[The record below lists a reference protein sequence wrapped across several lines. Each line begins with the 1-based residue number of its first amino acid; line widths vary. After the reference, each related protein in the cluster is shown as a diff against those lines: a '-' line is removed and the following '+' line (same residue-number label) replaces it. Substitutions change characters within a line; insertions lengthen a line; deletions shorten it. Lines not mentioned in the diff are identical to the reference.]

1 MMLPSGLGIHKAKST
16 FRTGESSFAF
26 QCLVCLLCP
35 YCSQR
40 WSFLLLKPS
49 QSTRFSPSTCFA
61 FSFQQLLRN
70 FLDPSVLQAR
80 HLTRSEQKVGE
91 CMVVLQVLWFTELIL
106 NRIKLRGS
114 FSSPDSHC
122 SSHSQAFRLP
132 VFHCYTLALRNLS
145 LTISVTPEEAVLS
158 WLPLERWQMITHLGN
173 PGESQEETSWWG
185 WGLEK
190 AFGMAAIHKHIKGA
204 NGFYQEAIKL

>member
-40 WSFLLLKPS
+40 WSFLLLNPS

-145 LTISVTPEEAVLS
+145 SRFPYLWPQRTLFWVGYL
-158 WLPLERWQMITHLGN
+158 WRGDRW
-173 PGESQEETSWWG
+173 
-185 WGLEK
+185 
-190 AFGMAAIHKHIKGA
+190 
-204 NGFYQEAIKL
+204 